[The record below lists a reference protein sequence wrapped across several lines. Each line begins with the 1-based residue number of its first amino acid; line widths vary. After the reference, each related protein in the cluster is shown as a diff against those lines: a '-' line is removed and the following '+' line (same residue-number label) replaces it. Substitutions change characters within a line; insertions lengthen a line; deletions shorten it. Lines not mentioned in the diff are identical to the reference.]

1 MAWYDFLKKDPNAKF
16 GLDNLSTAAKVIGG
30 SLGTYGIASALGKAD
45 SLNKFLGF
53 GGGDSAPV
61 GYQGGIPEYTA
72 SRTAVTPVLDPKAP
86 RRPGS
91 FGRRYFSDMA
101 FTPTGQN
108 LGGVKAPVAGERMS
122 QEDLT
127 DFITAFTSQPAA
139 GAAPKSGTTTTPS
152 GGTKTIPQL
161 PLKKSTTPVAIGA
174 APSDMTSKDALAA
187 YAKKAMSGAE
197 NEGRSIDSGEAATLL
212 SSANALNVSPKDLA
226 AMLGVSETQV
236 INRLATDYPNMKDD
250 YLTRHGYQYARGG
263 LTSLGRSSARRAQ
276 SPVSFRAA
284 NSSQRP
290 PQQRPQQW
298 DPGNGAAGRLSPADG
313 FSGPMVSPMQ
323 PGMSPTN
330 GRPGMNPYMD
340 VFPPPGMSPA
350 GGMAQANSGTYD
362 VGAPPAS
369 HAPMGGYQQ
378 TALPES
384 MMPQGNVEM
393 ARRALGDFFPPPG
406 AGPAGGM
413 SPTGGMPGMSPAGGK
428 QLDPSVMSWLSGMS
442 GKSPTGG
449 MNPAAGGMSF
459 AEGGLASLKH
469 GMYLGG
475 ATDGMAD
482 ELPATINGE
491 QEAALSDGEFVVPA
505 DVVSHLGNGNSDAGA
520 QVLYAMMD
528 RVRQARTG
536 NVKQGKRI
544 NPGKMLPK

>member
-1 MAWYDFLKKDPNAKF
+1 MALLDQLKGLFKDKTTGDYDISKILAGGTAGLTLLAALDKDS
-16 GLDNLSTAAKVIGG
+16 G
-30 SLGTYGIASALGKAD
+30 LGK
-45 SLNKFLGF
+45 FFGF
-53 GGGDSAPV
+53 SGDQQPV
-61 GYQGGIPEYTA
+61 GYQGKIPELTGIRA
-72 SRTAVTPVLDPKAP
+72 AVPQTYDPN

-91 FGRRYFSDMA
+91 GGQRYFSDM
-101 FTPTGQN
+101 TYG
-108 LGGVKAPVAGERMS
+108 APDTSAAR
-122 QEDLT
+122 QE
-127 DFITAFTSQPAA
+127 AA
-139 GAAPKSGTTTTPS
+139 IA
-152 GGTKTIPQL
+152 Q
-161 PLKKSTTPVAIGA
+161 
-174 APSDMTSKDALAA
+174 
-187 YAKKAMSGAE
+187 
-197 NEGRSIDSGEAATLL
+197 AATLRGETPDWQKRPQL
-212 SSANALNVSPKDLA
+212 QHDPKKIEGAYNYIMNDPSRAKWTNAQKMSQVQGVMDKEGVSPTMLSQAIGVPAGDLQQQFRAARGLTAPAPSTPTAGAGISKTLEDLLA
-226 AMLGVSETQV
+226 AANKPKAYGIGPPPVKEM
-236 INRLATDYPNMKDD
+236 AT
-250 YLTRHGYQYARGG
+250 GG
-263 LTSLGRSSARRAQ
+263 LTSLRRTSGRRAQ

-298 DPGNGAAGRLSPADG
+298 DPGNGAAGRLPSADG

-323 PGMSPTN
+323 PGMSPA
-330 GRPGMNPYMD
+330 GGKQLDPSVMPWLS
-340 VFPPPGMSPA
+340 GMSGKSPT
-350 GGMAQANSGTYD
+350 GGMAQANSDTYD
-362 VGAPPAS
+362 VFAPPAS
-369 HAPMGGYQQ
+369 HAPMGGRQQ
-378 TALPES
+378 TGLPDS
-384 MMPQGNVEM
+384 IWNPSGNLEM

-413 SPTGGMPGMSPAGGK
+413 SPAGGMPGMSPAGGK

-459 AEGGLASLKH
+459 AEGGLTSLKQ

-475 ATDGMAD
+475 PTDGMAD

-528 RVRQARTG
+528 RVRKARTG